1 MGIYVILVLFIILM
15 YPFLKMFTKNYKKWY
30 CILCSIVLI
39 VLIGFRDISL
49 GQSDTEKVYSVIFN
63 YFSKVDMTETL
74 RYIERQNIEKTFYI
88 IMKFFTS
95 TFKSFHIFL
104 FFICIPYIASVSYLI
119 YKHSKFP
126 VLSYVIFLALN
137 YFSLSFTLLRHVI
150 AMAFIIIALIFLL
163 KDKKIKFLVFVLL
176 ASLFHKTALI
186 FLIAYFCDKFRVNMK
201 QVILLIIVLT
211 FIFFFGNDIMN
222 IVFTLINSSHY
233 MGYKTSSGDS
243 IGFFIINVL
252 LLIFSMKYLKN
263 YISEN
268 SKEAQIIMNLQ
279 FLTVIMSSFI
289 MFIGEAFR
297 MSTYFGI
304 FSIILVPNSLSF
316 EKNKK
321 LKTIIY
327 ISMISVFIGYFF
339 GSTIVNT
346 NIGPYSFFRK

>member
-15 YPFLKMFTKNYKKWY
+15 YPILKKFTKKYKKWY
-30 CILCSIVLI
+30 CILCSIFLI
-39 VLIGFRDISL
+39 IIIGFRDISL

-63 YFSKVDMTETL
+63 YFSKVDMEETL
-74 RYIERQNIEKTFYI
+74 KYIERQNIEKTFYL

-95 TFKSFHIFL
+95 TFKNFHLFL

-119 YKHSKFP
+119 YKYSKFP
-126 VLSYVIFLALN
+126 ILSYVIFLALN
-137 YFSLSFTLLRHVI
+137 YFSLSFTLLRHVT

-163 KDKKIKFLVFVLL
+163 KDKKMKFLIFVLI
-176 ASLFHKTALI
+176 ASLFHKTALV
-186 FLIAYFCDKFRVNMK
+186 FLIAYFCDKFRVNIK

-211 FIFFFGNDIMN
+211 FIFFFGNDIME
-222 IVFTLINSSHY
+222 IIFSLINSSHY
-233 MGYKTSSGDS
+233 IGYKNSSGDS

-252 LLIFSMKYLKN
+252 LLLFSMRYLKK
-263 YISEN
+263 YTIEN

-304 FSIILVPNSLSF
+304 FSIILVPNSISF
-316 EKNKK
+316 EKNTR
-321 LKTIIY
+321 LKTIMY
-327 ISMISVFIGYFF
+327 IIMLFVFIGYFF
-339 GSTIVNT
+339 GSTIINT